1 MRSWE
6 RKDITDILIKHH
18 ENLRTQASLLEWNL
32 GEELD
37 DDCIVI
43 ENFLEE
49 NYQIVWNGLE
59 FVNERTS

>member
-6 RKDITDILIKHH
+6 RKDITDILIKLH
-18 ENLRTQASLLEWNL
+18 EQLTNSQSESARPDY
-32 GEELD
+32 GID

-49 NYQIVWNGLE
+49 NYQITWNGLE
-59 FVNERTS
+59 FVNERES